1 MKSSLCSFFVV
12 ALAMLTVVRAQQPA
26 DPAPASPGGP
36 ATPPAGQKRKDV
48 AALKYAELCAS
59 CHGPNLQGGQAGSLL
74 LPELVHGNDEAS
86 LMRSIRDGFP
96 GKAMPAWGPVLS
108 EGDIHALVVYLREI
122 RTGAQRPPT
131 GSDTQIV
138 PQGIQKSELHDY
150 RIEVLL
156 DTGANLLSPWSFC
169 FLPDGSIL
177 IADKKSPKISI
188 YRNGTLVPEE
198 LKFPP
203 TEALRDVRPHP
214 DYAHNGWLYVLVSDT
229 KEPED
234 EFLQLL
240 RGHIRAGS
248 LVDVEKL
255 LTIPG
260 SSFTGRLAFDDK
272 GYVYIATGHT
282 DSVKGQFMTY
292 AQDLAKG
299 TGKIHRIHDDGRIP
313 ADNPFVHQPGALPS
327 VWTRGH
333 RIPEGLTFDR
343 TTGELWATEHGP
355 RGGDE
360 LNLIHGGGNYG
371 WPLIT
376 YGMDYNGAPVSNQT
390 AQDGME
396 QPVTYWTPSIAVSA
410 ITFYEGKA
418 FPQWAHSLFV
428 TSLKDQ
434 TLFRLVLDGHKVV
447 HTETLLKN
455 AGRLRDIT
463 VGPDGYLYIL
473 AELIDGA
480 KGTVPKARLI
490 RLVPAE

>member
-1 MKSSLCSFFVV
+1 MKCSVFRFFVTTLALLAV
-12 ALAMLTVVRAQQPA
+12 ARAQPV
-26 DPAPASPGGP
+26 DPAPATPGAP
-36 ATPPAGQKRKDV
+36 STPPDGTRRKDA
-48 AALKYAELCAS
+48 AALRYAELCAS
-59 CHGPNLQGGQAGSLL
+59 CHGPNLEGGQAGSLL
-74 LPELVHGNDEAS
+74 LPQLVHGNDEAS
-86 LMRSIRDGFP
+86 LVRSIRDGFP
-96 GKAMPAWGPVLS
+96 DKTMPAWGPVLS
-108 EGDIHALVVYLREI
+108 EGDIHALVVYVREK
-122 RTGAQRPPT
+122 RTGTQRPPT
-131 GSDTQIV
+131 GTDTQIV
-138 PQGIQKSELHDY
+138 PKDIQKSERHDY

-156 DTGANLLSPWSFC
+156 DTEAGLLSPWSFC
-169 FLPDGSIL
+169 FLPDGAIL
-177 IADKKSPKISI
+177 IVDKRSPKISV
-188 YRNGTLVPEE
+188 YRNGRLAPEG

-203 TEALRDVRPHP
+203 ATELRDVRPHP
-214 DYAHNGWLYVLVSDT
+214 DYARNGWLYVLVSDT

-234 EFLQLL
+234 EFLQLF

-260 SSFTGRLAFDDK
+260 SSFTGRMAFDEK
-272 GYVYIATGHT
+272 GFVYIATGHT

-313 ADNPFVHQPGALPS
+313 ADNPFVGQPGALPS

-333 RIPEGLTFDR
+333 RIPEGLTFNH

-360 LNLIHGGGNYG
+360 LNLIHRGGNYG
-371 WPLIT
+371 WPLVT
-376 YGMDYNGAPVSNQT
+376 YGMNYNGAPVSNQT
-390 AQDGME
+390 TQDGME
-396 QPVTYWTPSIAVSA
+396 PPVTYWTPSIAVSA
-410 ITFYEGKA
+410 ITFYEGQA

-434 TLFRLVLDGHKVV
+434 TLFRLELDGHKVV
-447 HTETLLKN
+447 RTETLLKN

-473 AELIDGA
+473 AELIDGV
-480 KGTVPKARLI
+480 KGTTPKARLI
-490 RLVPAE
+490 RFVPAK